1 MPFQDLVPQDA
12 PAAARVLRGLPGWRR
27 FPLWGLC
34 CAIALSWFL
43 VGLLPGGA
51 LAADAGRSSKQILPA
66 RTAAFFSVADFD
78 LLREHW
84 EKTGIGQL
92 VATPQMEPFA
102 RDLRRQLEEKF
113 TQLRKL
119 RLSWSELGDVDG
131 GEVAVAFVPPNGKR
145 GATGV
150 VVLADVTGSVA
161 AARQLLESKIRE
173 QVAAGAT
180 SQQFVIGGVRTDR
193 LTLPLQGDRPP
204 AEIYLWIHD
213 DWFGATNRAA
223 VATEII
229 ARQQATATPPD
240 SVATLAGNQRFQT
253 TAARCTDVA
262 QRRPDVTWYVD
273 PFAYARAIQEG
284 LRRPGTRRP
293 RDYVR
298 ILAAQGF
305 DVVQGMGGKLWF
317 AEERFDVLARTLV
330 YAPRVKANTKL
341 RLAARMLDFPNGNLR
356 PAAWVAA
363 DVANHFTFNWRARE
377 AFGHAETLVDAIA
390 GEPIFQEV
398 LDGLKSD
405 PKGPMI
411 DVKRELVAHL
421 GERAT
426 FLLQNRVPTVPDS
439 EMLVLAIELRNAVR
453 VSATLKRIMEA
464 NEDALEHKLGEHR
477 VWEVL
482 GADESDTALLLLEPD
497 QASEDTGGGYAVA
510 VARNSLL
517 IASHVEAI
525 GRILDAPTKLLTA
538 NQAFQKV
545 ARALDGLGGKTA
557 SFRFFTQPELAW
569 RTNYELF
576 QQGKMPQA
584 QTLLGRSL
592 NRLFESDDTDE
603 LREQELDGSKLPPFA
618 FTLPYLS
625 PGGFFVRT
633 QADGWLH
640 TGVLLKRP

>member
-1 MPFQDLVPQDA
+1 MASQNT
-12 PAAARVLRGLPGWRR
+12 PAVALLLRGLSRSCH
-27 FPLWGLC
+27 FPSWGPLRT
-34 CAIALSWFL
+34 IALPCFVL
-43 VGLLPGGA
+43 GVLQCHA
-51 LAADAGRSSKQILPA
+51 VAADADRSSKQILPA

-84 EKTGIGQL
+84 GKTGIGEL
-92 VATPQMEPFA
+92 VSTPQLRPFT
-102 RDLRRQLEEKF
+102 RDLQRQLEEKF

-119 RLSWSELGDVDG
+119 RLSWSELGEVDG

-145 GATGV
+145 GVTGV
-150 VVLADVTGSVA
+150 VVLADVTGNVA
-161 AARQLLESKIRE
+161 AARRLLQSKIRE

-193 LTLPLQGDRPP
+193 LTLPVRQNRPA
-204 AEIYLWIHD
+204 AEIYLWVHD

-229 ARQQATATPPD
+229 ARQRAVDKPLDNA
-240 SVATLAGNQRFQT
+240 ATLAGNKRFQVIS
-253 TAARCTDVA
+253 ARCADVA
-262 QRRPDVTWYVD
+262 QRSPDVTWYID
-273 PFAYARAIQEG
+273 PFAYARAIQEA
-284 LRRPGTRRP
+284 LRRPGSRRA

-330 YAPRVKANTKL
+330 YAPRVKENTKL
-341 RLAARMLDFPNGNLR
+341 RLAARILDFPNGNLR
-356 PAAWVAA
+356 PAAWVSSE
-363 DVANHFTFNWRARE
+363 VANHFTFNWRSRE
-377 AFGHAETLVDAIA
+377 AFGYAETLVDAFA

-411 DVKRELVAHL
+411 DVKKELVAHL
-421 GERAT
+421 GDRAT

-439 EMLVLAIELRNAVR
+439 EMLVLAIELRNAVQ
-453 VSATLKRIMEA
+453 VSATLNRIMKA
-464 NEDALEHKLGEHR
+464 NEDALEHELGEHK

-482 GADESDTALLLLEPD
+482 GADESDSPLLLLEPD
-497 QASEDTGGGYAVA
+497 QVTEDSGGGYAVA

-525 GRILDAPTKLLTA
+525 RRVLDPPKQLLTA
-538 NQAFQKV
+538 NQAFQNV
-545 ARALDGLGGKTA
+545 AAALDGLGGKTA

-569 RTNYELF
+569 RANYELF

-584 QTLLGRSL
+584 KTLLGRSL
-592 NRLFESDDTDE
+592 NRLFETEGVAQTRD
-603 LREQELDGSKLPPFA
+603 QELDGSKLPPFA
-618 FTLPYLS
+618 FTRPYLS
-625 PGGFFVRT
+625 AGGFFVRT
-633 QADGWLH
+633 QPDGWLH
-640 TGVLLKRP
+640 TGVLLKRR

>member
-1 MPFQDLVPQDA
+1 MAPQNA
-12 PAAARVLRGLPGWRR
+12 PAAVPLLCGSPCLCRFSSWGVLFTIVLAW
-27 FPLWGLC
+27 
-34 CAIALSWFL
+34 
-43 VGLLPGGA
+43 LLPGLVLRDA
-51 LAADAGRSSKQILPA
+51 LAADADRSSKQILPA

-92 VATPQMEPFA
+92 VATPQMRPFA
-102 RDLRRQLEEKF
+102 RDLRSQLEEKF

-161 AARQLLESKIRE
+161 AARQLLQSKIRQ

-193 LTLPLQGDRPP
+193 LTLPARGNRPP
-204 AEIYLWIHD
+204 AEIYLWVHD

-240 SVATLAGNQRFQT
+240 SASTLAGNKRFQVIS
-253 TAARCTDVA
+253 ARCTDVV
-262 QRRPDVTWYVD
+262 QRLADVTWYVD

-284 LRRPGTRRP
+284 LRRPGSRRA

-317 AEERFDVLARTLV
+317 AEEQFDVLARTLV

-356 PAAWVAA
+356 PAAWVSAN
-363 DVANHFTFNWRARE
+363 VANHFTFNWRSRE
-377 AFGHAETLVDAIA
+377 AFGHAETLIDALA

-421 GERAT
+421 GDRAT
-426 FLLQNRVPTVPDS
+426 FLLQNRVPTVLDS
-439 EMLVLAIELRNAVR
+439 EMLVLAIELRNSVK

-464 NEDALEHKLGEHR
+464 NEDALEHELGEHR
-477 VWEVL
+477 VWEVF
-482 GADESDTALLLLEPD
+482 GADESDSPLLLLEPD
-497 QASEDTGGGYAVA
+497 QATDDAGGGYAVG

-525 GRILDAPTKLLTA
+525 RRVLNPSTKLLTE
-538 NQAFQKV
+538 NQSFQQV
-545 ARALDGLGGKTA
+545 AGVLDRLGGKTA

-584 QTLLGRSL
+584 KTLLGRSL
-592 NRLFESDDTDE
+592 NRLFEPDDINQ
-603 LREQELDGSKLPPFA
+603 LRDQELDGSKLPPFA

-633 QADGWLH
+633 QPDGWLH

>member
-1 MPFQDLVPQDA
+1 MSPMAPQDA
-12 PAAARVLRGLPGWRR
+12 PAAAPLLCGSPCLRR
-27 FPLWGLC
+27 FSSWGVLC
-34 CAIALSWFL
+34 TIVLAW
-43 VGLLPGGA
+43 LLPGLGLRDA
-51 LAADAGRSSKQILPA
+51 LAADADRSSKHILPA

-92 VATPQMEPFA
+92 VATPQMRPFS
-102 RDLRRQLEEKF
+102 RDLRSQLEEKF

-161 AARQLLESKIRE
+161 AARQLLQSKIRQ

-193 LTLPLQGDRPP
+193 LTLPAQGNRPS
-204 AEIYLWIHD
+204 AEIYLWVHD

-229 ARQQATATPPD
+229 ARQQAAATPPG
-240 SVATLAGNQRFQT
+240 SASTLADNKRFQVIS
-253 TAARCTDVA
+253 ARCTDVA
-262 QRRPDVTWYVD
+262 QRLADVTWYVD

-284 LRRPGTRRP
+284 LRRPGSRRA

-305 DVVQGMGGKLWF
+305 DVVQGIGGKLWF

-356 PAAWVAA
+356 PAAWVSAN
-363 DVANHFTFNWRARE
+363 VANHFTFNWRSRE
-377 AFGHAETLVDAIA
+377 AFGHAETLIDAIA

-421 GERAT
+421 GDRAT
-426 FLLQNRVPTVPDS
+426 FLLQNRMPTVPDS
-439 EMLVLAIELRNAVR
+439 EMLVLAIELRNAVK

-477 VWEVL
+477 VWEVF
-482 GADESDTALLLLEPD
+482 GADESDSPLLLLEPD
-497 QASEDTGGGYAVA
+497 QATDDAGGGYAVG

-525 GRILDAPTKLLTA
+525 RRVLNPSTQLLTE
-538 NQAFQKV
+538 NQSFQQV
-545 ARALDGLGGKTA
+545 AGVLDRLGGKTA

-584 QTLLGRSL
+584 KTLLGRSL
-592 NRLFESDDTDE
+592 NRLFEPDDINQ
-603 LREQELDGSKLPPFA
+603 LRDQELDGSKLPPFA

-633 QADGWLH
+633 QPDGWLH